1 MPVKVALV
9 WSDYPTTLPA
19 AKDLVNDLDLTVT
32 GPDGKVYH
40 GNQFDTTGF
49 STPRRSRPPY
59 DSMNNVEVVNIKPSA
74 TGLLKIAVNGSNVPD
89 GPQPF
94 ALVINGAVVSQ
105 DAAVNFPMSITQEG
119 GAVTLSANFSLG
131 DTPMVKK
138 PVTFYDQT
146 GTGTPVKKGTV
157 LTNAL
162 GVATLKFTAAIGT
175 HTAYATTPAITAIG
189 ITLAPSTPA
198 VPYTIGKV
206 QQTSPGAGAVVNDLA
221 GCIIVG
227 YFLVSR
233 RDGLRGAGIFE
244 PDFPGHAEGL
254 RHYGEFLRF
263 LHGSHASGNGKILEG
278 KGGIAHRTFAL
289 FGDVEIYIQTRS
301 LSFRPRRKLY

>member
-32 GPDGKVYH
+32 GPDGKIYH
-40 GNQFDTTGF
+40 GNKFDTSTGF
-49 STPRRSRPPY
+49 STPFSAPDPTQY
-59 DSMNNVEVVNIKPSA
+59 DSTNNVEVVNINPSA
-74 TGLLKIAVNGSNVPD
+74 TGPLEIAVNGSTVPD

-105 DAAVNFPMSITQEG
+105 DAAVNFSMSITQEG
-119 GAVTLSANFSLG
+119 AAVTLSAKFSLG

-146 GTGTPVKKGTV
+146 GTGSPVKKGTV
-157 LTNAL
+157 KTNAL
-162 GVATLKFTAAIGT
+162 GVATLKFTAAIGN
-175 HTAYATTPAITAIG
+175 HTAYATTPAITSIG
-189 ITLAPSTPA
+189 ITQAQSTPA

-206 QQTSPGAGAVVNDLA
+206 RQTSPERSRCRRLA

-227 YFLVSR
+227 YVHVSG
-233 RDGLRGAGIFE
+233 RDGLRGAGKFE
-244 PDFPGHAEGL
+244 PDFPGRAEGL

-263 LHGSHASGNGKILEG
+263 LHGYHASGNGKILEG

-289 FGDVEIYIQTRS
+289 FGDVEIYIQTS
-301 LSFRPRRKLY
+301 AGP